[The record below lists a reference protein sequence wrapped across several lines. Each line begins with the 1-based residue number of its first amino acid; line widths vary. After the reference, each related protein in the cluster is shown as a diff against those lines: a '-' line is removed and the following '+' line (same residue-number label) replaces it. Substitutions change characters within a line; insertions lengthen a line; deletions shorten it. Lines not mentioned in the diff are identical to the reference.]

1 MIYCLAH
8 IRTQQKIIV
17 TFVIFM
23 AMRACLVAFQLCLI
37 LCDPMD
43 CSPPG
48 FLFMSFS
55 RQEYWSGFTCPSPGD
70 HPDPGIK
77 PASYITFTSPAL
89 AGRFFTT
96 SHPSTRFYGHRYW
109 NPDDLPKYYTL
120 AIFLGVSSHSVPSLG
135 IWTFGSVIQ
144 YLKASYL

>member
-23 AMRACLVAFQLCLI
+23 AMHACLVAFQLCLI

-89 AGRFFTT
+89 AGRFLPLVTRAPVFMVIVIEIQMIY
-96 SHPSTRFYGHRYW
+96 PSIT
-109 NPDDLPKYYTL
+109 P
-120 AIFLGVSSHSVPSLG
+120 
-135 IWTFGSVIQ
+135 
-144 YLKASYL
+144 